1 MKSIKVNSQKVYINM
16 YNVSVFL
23 IINYCLELDSVIL
36 AGENINM
43 GKYSNCFVVTD
54 RDAF

>member
-1 MKSIKVNSQKVYINM
+1 M